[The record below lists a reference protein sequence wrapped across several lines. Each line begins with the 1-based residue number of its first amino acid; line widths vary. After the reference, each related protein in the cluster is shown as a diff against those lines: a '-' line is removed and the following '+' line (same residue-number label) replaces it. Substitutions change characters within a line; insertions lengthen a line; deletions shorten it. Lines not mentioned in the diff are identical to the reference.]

1 MYLWCVEV
9 PLAGAASSNHP
20 LLSSTEAKY
29 MACTHATQKAIWLH
43 QLLDQLRF
51 KQIAPTDL
59 LGDNQ
64 GAIALVKNPS
74 DHPHTK
80 HIALQYHFIHFA
92 IDDGHILLDYIHTS
106 EMAADGLTKSLGGEK
121 HSLFLCMF
129 SLQPCLSGSVKSW
142 YYIYIHGLFIY
153 TQTLQ
158 CLPNHSFTFLKLLHH
173 SSAFIPFRM
182 LRSEFLQS
190 LYLTPTVSL
199 VTI

>member
-1 MYLWCVEV
+1 MEV

-43 QLLDQLRF
+43 QLLGQLRF

-80 HIALQYHFIHFA
+80 HIALQ
-92 IDDGHILLDYIHTS
+92 LL
-106 EMAADGLTKSLGGEK
+106 E
-121 HSLFLCMF
+121 
-129 SLQPCLSGSVKSW
+129 SVDSN
-142 YYIYIHGLFIY
+142 
-153 TQTLQ
+153 
-158 CLPNHSFTFLKLLHH
+158 P
-173 SSAFIPFRM
+173 
-182 LRSEFLQS
+182 
-190 LYLTPTVSL
+190 
-199 VTI
+199 